1 MADDFETHNFIVSDD
16 MLDQARKALSEH
28 YLCDR
33 CLGRM
38 FGKIGHGLS
47 NMERGME
54 IRRRLEASVPSG
66 PDNRDTEKENRCWLC
81 DGIFNQLDEFA
92 EIATQKVEGLEFDT
106 FLVGTRLTAY
116 TTNRE
121 EELWASCGVTH
132 GELIKSEFNR
142 ELGKLLSQ
150 RWGKDV
156 EFGRPDIVVL
166 VEPEYGNIEI
176 EINSIF
182 IYGRYRKL
190 IRGIPQT
197 HWPCR
202 YCHGKGCEHCN
213 WTGKMYETSV
223 EEIIAEKL
231 LEATGGSGE
240 HFHGMGREDIDALM
254 LGTGRPFIL
263 EITEPKM
270 RHLDLSLLQ
279 GEINSYAAGRVEVS
293 SLKYAEKA
301 DVVRIKQAAAP
312 KTYQVSVSFEEPIS
326 SESLKKVI
334 EVLGGA
340 VISQRTPERVAH
352 RRADKVRKR
361 KVLYIRLLDLPDGE
375 PVTAAKIEIKAE
387 SGTYIKELMHGDGGR
402 TVLSLAGLLGVPV
415 RVEALDVIHIHD
427 MEVQ

>member
-1 MADDFETHNFIVSDD
+1 MADDFETHTFIVSDD
-16 MLDQARKALSEH
+16 MLKQARKALSEH
-28 YLCDR
+28 VLCDR

-38 FGKIGHGLS
+38 FGKVGHGLT

-54 IRRRLEASVPSG
+54 IRKRLAETGSSG
-66 PDNRDTEKENRCWLC
+66 TDMQEKCWLC
-81 DGIFNQLDEFA
+81 DNIFDGLDEFVD
-92 EIATQKVEGLEFDT
+92 IATQKVEGLEFDT
-106 FLVGTRLTAY
+106 FLVGTRLTPY

-121 EELWASCGVTH
+121 EELWASCGVTS

-150 RWGKDV
+150 RWGKNV
-156 EFGRPDIVVL
+156 EFGRPDILVL
-166 VEPEYGNIEI
+166 AEPEYGNIEI

-213 WTGKMYETSV
+213 WTGKMYKTSV
-223 EEIIAEKL
+223 EEIIAEKV
-231 LEATGGSGE
+231 LEATEGSGE

-254 LGTGRPFIL
+254 LGSGRPFIL
-263 EITEPKM
+263 EITEPRK
-270 RHLDLSLLQ
+270 RHLDLSSLQ
-279 GEINSYAAGRVEVS
+279 REINSYAAGRVEVS
-293 SLKYAEKA
+293 SLEYAEKS
-301 DVVRIKQAAAP
+301 DVARIKQAAAP
-312 KTYQVSVSFEEPIS
+312 KTYRVSVLFEEGVD

-340 VISQRTPERVAH
+340 VISQRTPKRVAH

-361 KVLYIRLLDLPDGE
+361 RVLGIRLPDLPDSE
-375 PVTAAKIEIKAE
+375 TVTGAELEIKAE

-402 TVLSLAGLLGVPV
+402 TVPSLAGLLGVPV